1 LRSVG
6 SQFSL
11 WSRSSPNFDSRWRAK
26 VPLSLHFSIFY
37 KSFFTSSSI
46 NASIGAKRLQLLL
59 GMLIEIHK

>member
-1 LRSVG
+1 
-6 SQFSL
+6 
-11 WSRSSPNFDSRWRAK
+11 
-26 VPLSLHFSIFY
+26 LHFSIFY